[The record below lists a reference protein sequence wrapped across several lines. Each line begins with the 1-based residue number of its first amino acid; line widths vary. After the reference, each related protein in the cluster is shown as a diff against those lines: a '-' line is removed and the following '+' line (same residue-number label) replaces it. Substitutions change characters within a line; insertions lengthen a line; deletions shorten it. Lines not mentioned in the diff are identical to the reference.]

1 MTYHQDYP
9 EYFTIGALILASLS
23 GILIENIILLTTTAF
38 ILGLILGRFWNINI
52 NKNPALG
59 PFCLMGMVIGFTFTN
74 MFSNLKIILLAL
86 FIGVGI
92 AYALCEYE
100 IF

>member
-1 MTYHQDYP
+1 MNYHQDYP

-23 GILIENIILLTTTAF
+23 GILIENIVVLIITAL
-38 ILGLILGRFWNINI
+38 ILGLFLGRFWNINI
-52 NKNPALG
+52 NKNPTLG
-59 PFCLMGMVIGFTFTN
+59 PFCLMGMVLGFTFTN
-74 MFSNLKIILLAL
+74 MFSHLKIILLAL

>member
-1 MTYHQDYP
+1 MSYYQDYP
-9 EYFTIGALILASLS
+9 EYFTISALILASLS
-23 GILIENIILLTTTAF
+23 GVLIENIILLSITSL
-38 ILGLILGRFWNINI
+38 ILGLILGRFWNINV
-52 NKNPALG
+52 NKNPALA
-59 PFCLMGMVIGFTFTN
+59 PFCLMGMVLGFTFTN

-86 FIGVGI
+86 FIGVGV